1 MVFDLN
7 FEQRKQLGYKLIDR
21 INEYFSSLSDRP
33 VQPKLDGSSRR
44 RSEIQAMPEIGED
57 PGSVLEEVFNFLIDD
72 AFHAASANYFGLQNP
87 TPTYMSVLA
96 EALVAALN
104 PQLAS
109 LVHAWNGSK
118 IEHETVQW
126 IGSRVGWDGPFEGT
140 FTSGGSEANF
150 TALAI
155 ALAGLFPS
163 VVEQGLAAIDGRPV
177 FYTTAE
183 AHHSFDKAAGLLGL
197 GRDSMRRIP
206 VTRHLQMDV
215 DALVARIEHD
225 ISTGF
230 TPFCVVATAGTTSS
244 GAVDDIARLADVSR
258 RYGLWFHVDGAYGGA
273 LILSDKHRYILQGIE
288 QADSLTID
296 PHKWLATSMS
306 AGMILTRH
314 RDALWRVFAAN
325 NPFMPATGKDGL
337 SDNFNVGLQWSRR
350 LNSLKLW
357 MTLRVHG
364 RQAYE
369 ALIDRQ
375 MVLAQEFAGWITGSP
390 QFELLVDP
398 VLPSLNFRVCLPPG
412 SAEAD
417 IKAANEAVVDA
428 VIGDGR
434 FWISTATV
442 AGNSAIRMLVISYLS
457 EARHL
462 DELRRA
468 LVEAAEPII
477 SAYTSIVALV
487 LPAAADGRELQS
499 VQRQCVG
506 QVENGYPEDV
516 QIDQGPHAT
525 RSVG

>member
-1 MVFDLN
+1 MVFDLD
-7 FEQRKQLGYKLIDR
+7 FEQRKQLGYKLVDR
-21 INEYFSSLSDRP
+21 INEYFASLPDRP

-44 RSEIQAMPEIGED
+44 RPEIQTMPEIGED
-57 PGSVLEEVFNFLIDD
+57 PGRVLEEVFTCLIDD
-72 AFHAASANYFGLQNP
+72 AFHAASGNYFGLQNP

-96 EALVAALN
+96 EALVAAIN

-118 IEHETVQW
+118 IEYETVQW

-155 ALAGLFPS
+155 ALACRFPNFI
-163 VVEQGLAAIDGRPV
+163 EQGLAPIDGRPV

-206 VTRHLQMDV
+206 VTRHLQMDA
-215 DALVARIEHD
+215 DALVAQIDDD
-225 ISTGF
+225 ISQGF
-230 TPFCVVATAGTTSS
+230 IPFCVVATAGTTSS
-244 GAVDDIARLADVSR
+244 GAVDDIARLGEISR
-258 RYGLWFHVDGAYGGA
+258 RYGVWYHVDGAYGGA
-273 LILSDKHRYILQGIE
+273 LILSDKHRYIVQGIE

-314 RDALWRVFAAN
+314 RDVLWRVFAAN
-325 NPFMPATGKDGL
+325 NPFMPATGKDGM

-357 MTLRVHG
+357 MTLRAHG

-375 MVLAQEFAGWITGSP
+375 IMLAQEFGRWITGSS
-390 QFELLVDP
+390 QFELLTNP
-398 VLPSLNFRVCLPPG
+398 VLPGLNFRVRLPPG

-428 VIGDGR
+428 VLAGRR

-442 AGNSAIRMLVISYLS
+442 AGNSVIRMLVISYLS
-457 EARHL
+457 ESRHL
-462 DELRRA
+462 DELRKT
-468 LVEAAEPII
+468 LVEAAEPIV
-477 SAYTSIVALV
+477 SGYTSKVSLT
-487 LPAAADGRELQS
+487 LPITA
-499 VQRQCVG
+499 
-506 QVENGYPEDV
+506 NGSRAS
-516 QIDQGPHAT
+516 GL
-525 RSVG
+525 RSVPEPEPAEGL

>member
-7 FEQRKQLGYKLIDR
+7 SEQRKQLGYRLIDR
-21 INEYFSSLSDRP
+21 INEYFSSLPDRP
-33 VQPKLDGSSRR
+33 VQRKLDGPRR
-44 RSEIQAMPEIGED
+44 AEIQTIPETGED
-57 PGSVLEEVFNFLIDD
+57 PGVVLEEVFDRLIDD

-126 IGSRVGWDGPFEGT
+126 VGSQIGWEDPFEGT

-155 ALAGLFPS
+155 ALAARFPN
-163 VVEQGLAAIDGRPV
+163 VVEQGLASIGARPV

-206 VTRHLQMDV
+206 VTRNLQMNV
-215 DALVARIEHD
+215 DLLVARIDYD
-225 ISTGF
+225 ISKGF

-244 GAVDDIARLADVSR
+244 GAVDDIARLADISR
-258 RYGLWFHVDGAYGGA
+258 RNHLWFHVDGAYGGA
-273 LILSDKHRYILQGIE
+273 LIFSDKHRHIIKGVE

-314 RDALWRVFAAN
+314 RDVLWRVFAAN

-337 SDNFNVGLQWSRR
+337 LDNFNVGLQWSRR

-369 ALIDRQ
+369 ELIDRQ
-375 MVLAQEFAGWITGSP
+375 IVLAHEFARWITGSS
-390 QFELLVDP
+390 QFELLTNP

-412 SAEAD
+412 SAETD

-428 VIGDGR
+428 VLNRGR

-442 AGNSAIRMLVISYLS
+442 AGNSVIRMLVISYLS

-462 DELRRA
+462 EALKTA
-468 LVEAAEPII
+468 LVEAAEPV
-477 SAYTSIVALV
+477 VATYASEVTLA
-487 LPAAADGRELQS
+487 LPATASG
-499 VQRQCVG
+499 
-506 QVENGYPEDV
+506 
-516 QIDQGPHAT
+516 
-525 RSVG
+525 